1 VSDHRRRPTR
11 LNLKLS
17 APNLGKLLARLGHG
31 DAIKGGEAEMRGTLG
46 WTGSPED
53 FNLHTLEGDLEL
65 LARKGQFLK
74 VDPGAGRLIGV
85 LSLQALPRRI
95 SLDFRD
101 VFSQGFA
108 FDEIKGQVH
117 IEKGSAYA
125 KDLRMNGPA
134 AQISMSGV
142 VNLPE
147 ESQNLKLH
155 IQPRVEDT
163 VAVAGA
169 IIGGPAVGLG
179 TFLASKVLKDPLG
192 QAVGFEYAVS
202 GTWSE
207 PIITKVP
214 RRQAKP
220 EGQASP

>member
-1 VSDHRRRPTR
+1 
-11 LNLKLS
+11 
-17 APNLGKLLARLGHG
+17 
-31 DAIKGGEAEMRGTLG
+31 
-46 WTGSPED
+46 
-53 FNLHTLEGDLEL
+53 
-65 LARKGQFLK
+65 
-74 VDPGAGRLIGV
+74 
-85 LSLQALPRRI
+85 
-95 SLDFRD
+95 
-101 VFSQGFA
+101 
-108 FDEIKGQVH
+108 
-117 IEKGSAYA
+117 
-125 KDLRMNGPA
+125 
-134 AQISMSGV
+134 
-142 VNLPE
+142 
-147 ESQNLKLH
+147 
-155 IQPRVEDT
+155 VEDT